1 MICMQSLHFSPQNLG
16 ILVLLMLASTLSAG
30 CSTAPPV
37 QEMSNARQAVQA
49 AREAG
54 AEQFAA
60 HNLTQAEHLLR
71 RAALGLEQGDYRGA
85 RQDALAAR
93 QAAAKARVAALD
105 AVTDESGAG
114 QTGF

>member
-1 MICMQSLHFSPQNLG
+1 MQSLHLSPRNLG
-16 ILVLLMLASTLSAG
+16 VFMLLMLGSALSAG
-30 CSTAPPV
+30 CGTAPPV

-60 HNLTQAEHLLR
+60 YNLTQAEQLFR
-71 RAALGLEQGDYRGA
+71 RAAVGLEQGDYRGA

-93 QAAAKARVAALD
+93 HAAAKARVAALD
-105 AVTDESGAG
+105 AVTDEESAWRSG
-114 QTGF
+114 F